1 MQNEKHIAP
10 QLAHLIS
17 STTIT
22 KNFSACREREQGNMP
37 KNKTIFAIS
46 LIALVVAIDQASK
59 IWIKTNL
66 SIGDEIH
73 IFDWFYIHF
82 IENEGMAFGM
92 TLGGSYGKLLL
103 TLFRLVAV
111 GLIVVLLRR
120 LLQTP
125 HTHIGFLAS
134 VSLIMAGA
142 IGNIIDSVLYG
153 VLFSHSHG
161 QVATLLPPEG
171 GYAPLLFGKVV
182 DMLWFPIYEGFLPAW
197 LPIWGNEYILFFR
210 PVFNIA
216 DTAISIGVFAIL
228 LFQRSFFTDPPTPP
242 NPDIDPKPAQQQDA
256 IAATEPET
264 DAAAESSEQELPAE
278 NEPTP
283 P

>member
-1 MQNEKHIAP
+1 MQYEKPFAP

-17 STTIT
+17 PTTII
-22 KNFSACREREQGNMP
+22 KKPLCLPREREQGNMP

-73 IFDWFYIHF
+73 VFDWFYIHF

-92 TLGGSYGKLLL
+92 TLGGTYGKLFL
-103 TLFRLVAV
+103 TIFRLVAV
-111 GLIVVLLRR
+111 GLIVMLLRR

-125 HTHIGFLAS
+125 HTHLGFVAS

-142 IGNIIDSVLYG
+142 IGNIIDSILYG

-197 LPIWGNEYILFFR
+197 IPIWGNEYVMFFR

-228 LFQRSFFTDPPTPP
+228 IFQRSFFTDPPTPP
-242 NPDIDPKPAQQQDA
+242 NPKQEQEQQQDS
-256 IAATEPET
+256 IAATEPES
-264 DAAAESSEQELPAE
+264 DAAAELSEQELPPE

>member
-153 VLFSHSHG
+153 VLFSDSIG
-161 QVATLLPPEG
+161 QVATFLPPDG
-171 GYAPLLFGKVV
+171 GYAPLLHGKVV
-182 DMLWFPIYEGFLPAW
+182 DMFWFPIWDGFLPHC
-197 LPIWGNEYILFFR
+197 LPIWGGTYFSFFNGI
-210 PVFNIA
+210 FNIA
-216 DTAISIGVFAIL
+216 DAAITVGVALIL
-228 LFQRSFFTDPPTPP
+228 LFQHQFFAHATPTPP
-242 NPDIDPKPAQQQDA
+242 LQQ
-256 IAATEPET
+256 TEV
-264 DAAAESSEQELPAE
+264 
-278 NEPTP
+278 
-283 P
+283 